1 MTIKVVQGDDF
12 NLKCFLPDRDGFAVE
27 SASFYVVSGNP
38 YIIPFESTDEDKIWE
53 LKIPADITRNMFV
66 GTFRCYVRLMYE
78 NTIVEI
84 NTDIDNIEVL
94 YKYNKTN

>member
-38 YIIPFESTDEDKIWE
+38 YIIPFESTDEDKI
-53 LKIPADITRNMFV
+53 
-66 GTFRCYVRLMYE
+66 
-78 NTIVEI
+78 
-84 NTDIDNIEVL
+84 
-94 YKYNKTN
+94 